1 MNQTLSD
8 KIIKSATKVLEQ
20 WMKDNPE
27 DSLLNL
33 AQQLNYCALKIRT
46 LGNQFET
53 DYKKD
58 LKGKTTNDLH

>member
-8 KIIKSATKVLEQ
+8 KITKSVANILEQ
-20 WMKDNPE
+20 WEKDNPE
-27 DSLLNL
+27 DSMLNI
-33 AQQLNYCALKIRT
+33 AQQLNYSALKIRT

-58 LKGKTTNDLH
+58 LKGKITNDLH